1 MFSGFVGRSGLGVC
15 FYVGVWL
22 VCWFNRGCSVRIKVS
37 VEERFNGVA
46 LLSLQFDAGFD
57 GAVWAVWV
65 LKVWPS
71 GDKRRI

>member
-1 MFSGFVGRSGLGVC
+1 MFAFMLVC
-15 FYVGVWL
+15 VWL
-22 VCWFNRGCSVRIKVS
+22 VCWFNRGWSVRIKVS

-65 LKVWPS
+65 LKVWSS